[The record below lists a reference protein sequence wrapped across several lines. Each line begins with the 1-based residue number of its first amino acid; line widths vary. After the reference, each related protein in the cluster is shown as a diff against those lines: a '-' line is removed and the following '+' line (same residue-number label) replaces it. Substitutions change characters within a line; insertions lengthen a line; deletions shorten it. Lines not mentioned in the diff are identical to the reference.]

1 VDEQD
6 VSSLVQSYLSLYSWF
21 QKVLNIEQ
29 ACFVGLWLGI
39 LSSDSLYATV
49 AEYYRKS
56 GRSLE
61 GHHDYHGKEYN
72 RGGFFDWE
80 KDAIANYFGDCKRL
94 LVLGAGGGREVLAL
108 LRLGYQVD
116 GFEANPNLVLAANE
130 LLREESFDPAVRLI
144 ARDEGP
150 NTETAYDGIV
160 VGWGMYMHIQ
170 TRKLRIAFL
179 RQLRTQIKASCP
191 ILLSFSPRYGTPRQ
205 YYAGAIMANA
215 IRRALRR
222 EPAAEVGDWLIPHY
236 IHHFTQDEVVSEL
249 AEGGFDSVHYSTVDY
264 AHAVGVAV

>member
-6 VSSLVQSYLSLYSWF
+6 VSSLTQGYLSIHGWF
-21 QKVLNIEQ
+21 QKVLKLEE

-39 LSSDSLYATV
+39 LSSDNLYATV

-56 GRSLE
+56 GRSLK

-72 RGGFFDWE
+72 RGGFFGWE
-80 KDAIANYFGDCKRL
+80 KDAIAGYFRDRKRL
-94 LVLGAGGGREVLAL
+94 LVLAAGGGREVLAL
-108 LRLGYQVD
+108 LRLGYQVE
-116 GFEANPNLVLAANE
+116 GFETNPNLVLAANE
-130 LLREESFDPAVRLI
+130 LLREERFDPAVRLI

-170 TRKLRIAFL
+170 TRKLRIALL
-179 RQLRTQIKASCP
+179 RQLRTQIRATCP
-191 ILLSFSPRYGTPRQ
+191 LLLSFSPRYSTPRQ
-205 YYAGAIMANA
+205 YYASAKVANA
-215 IRRALRR
+215 IRHALRR

-249 AEGGFDSVHYSTVDY
+249 AEGGFDCVHYSTEDF